1 MTPSTTTGRAC
12 CSAFGTSLPSGVTA
26 GTPATTTVSIADND
40 DPQVTVMFG
49 QADAYTVA
57 EGDTVTVTV
66 TLSADP
72 ERTVDDPPH
81 GDEPGQR
88 NLSGLHRAF
97 ERDLRRG

>member
-1 MTPSTTTGRAC
+1 MTSIDDDAESVLLG
-12 CSAFGTSLPSGVTA
+12 FGTSLPSGVTA

-49 QADAYTVA
+49 QAAYTVA

-72 ERTVDDPPH
+72 ERTVESSPS
-81 GDEPGQR
+81 R
-88 NLSGLHRAF
+88 RRTRAAQPQWTTPC
-97 ERDLRRG
+97 LRA